1 MALTKFEKD
10 MKIVA
15 KLDDEPNDV
24 GGLTPAE
31 LKEKFDEGGE
41 ALQTYLNTVL
51 LPELEAAGVPAIV
64 RSGDMTA
71 LKYLRL
77 NGDRVLETS
86 ADGRTWE
93 ATGSSGHL
101 ILGGDGAALPQRSRM
116 RFANCEVEDD
126 GSVTIVRGVTGP
138 RGEKGD
144 TGARGPQ
151 GIQGARG
158 PTGQAVIPS
167 VDQNTGLMSF
177 AAGELGAVPAPVYVR
192 GPQGPQG
199 VQGKQ
204 GDPVPASDKSVCVL

>member
-64 RSGDMTA
+64 RSGDLTA

-126 GSVTIVRGVTGP
+126 GSAGPPGDSGSAGPHGTGRHPQRGPEHGADELC
-138 RGEKGD
+138 RRRAGG
-144 TGARGPQ
+144 GARAGVRP
-151 GIQGARG
+151 GAPGSPGRA
-158 PTGQAVIPS
+158 GQAGRPRPPGVPGAPGR
-167 VDQNTGLMSF
+167 TGS
-177 AAGELGAVPAPVYVR
+177 PR
-192 GPQGPQG
+192 
-199 VQGKQ
+199 
-204 GDPVPASDKSVCVL
+204 SSWT